1 MSGLS
6 TGLGS
11 ALGVA
16 TETIYGTFVP
26 PTSWFP
32 SFSTEDLKL
41 NQQFDQIAG
50 LRPDVLVQ
58 QDGLHL
64 PTVSHGEGPI
74 EITPISV
81 GLHPLLNILQ
91 GATVTPTGSGTAKT
105 RVYPIGLTV
114 PDGRSLS
121 FTVRIPGVDG
131 VPVAKRITGATVR
144 AVTFKC
150 DAKGH
155 LTSSWTI
162 HSQDVGVVTTPPTPT
177 YPAAF
182 EAFGFRGA
190 DVEVDGA
197 APPQLVKDF
206 EITITFGRDEERF
219 GLGGGGLTEA
229 PLTNELIKVT
239 LGLTAEFAGI
249 AEFDSFKAA
258 ERRSIT
264 ATFSGQNDIE
274 TGTKPSIAFDAP
286 TFVVNDG
293 PTPSATGPGTVTTK
307 LQCDV
312 LGSAAGVAP
321 ATITTVSTDPA

>member
-1 MSGLS
+1 MTLS

-16 TETIYGTFVP
+16 TETTYGTFVP

-32 SFSTEDLKL
+32 SFSSEGVELK
-41 NQQFDQIAG
+41 QEFDQIAG

-64 PTVSHGEGPI
+64 PTVSHGEGPL
-74 EITPISV
+74 EIAPVSV
-81 GLHPLLNILQ
+81 GMHPLLNVLQ
-91 GATVTPTGSGTAKT
+91 GATITPTGAGTAKT
-105 RVYPIGLTV
+105 REYPIGLTV

-121 FTVRIPGVDG
+121 FTVRVPGVDG
-131 VPVAKRITGATVR
+131 VAVAKRITGATVR

-162 HSQDVGVVTTPPTPT
+162 HAQDIGVVTTPPTPT

-182 EAFGFRGA
+182 EAFGFRG
-190 DVEVDGA
+190 VTFEVDGA
-197 APPQLVKDF
+197 APPQLVRDF

-219 GLGGGGLTEA
+219 GLGGGGLTAA

-239 LGLTAEFAGI
+239 VGFTAEFAGT
-249 AEFDSFKAA
+249 AEFDAFKAA
-258 ERRSIT
+258 DRRSLV
-264 ATFSGQNDIE
+264 ATFSGQNEIE
-274 TGTKPSIAFDAP
+274 TGVLPSIGFDVP

-293 PTPSATGPGTVTTK
+293 PTPSASGAGTVTTK
-307 LQCDV
+307 VQGDV
-312 LGSAAGVAP
+312 LGSASGAP